1 MDRESARFQFE
12 DMSKNINVE
21 HTFSFDE
28 AWDFVE
34 YKHHQANLT
43 TPDEHFPTEYT
54 KEEFRHGI
62 MSLQE
67 KMLSDENVKTP
78 ETHPDFCP
86 VKHTFCKQQYIREIF
101 NPAGSM
107 LVTKIHKVEHPFFLL
122 KGEMSVLSEEGEMHI
137 TAPYYG
143 VTPIGTKRVIVA
155 HTDCTFVTVHPTDK
169 TSLEEIEDD
178 LIAKDYNQLEV
189 L

>member
-1 MDRESARFQFE
+1 
-12 DMSKNINVE
+12 
-21 HTFSFDE
+21 
-28 AWDFVE
+28 
-34 YKHHQANLT
+34 
-43 TPDEHFPTEYT
+43 
-54 KEEFRHGI
+54 
-62 MSLQE
+62 
-67 KMLSDENVKTP
+67 
-78 ETHPDFCP
+78 
-86 VKHTFCKQQYIREIF
+86 
-101 NPAGSM
+101 M

-155 HTDCTFVTVHPTDK
+155 HTDCTFVTVHPTNK